1 MVSHKH
7 FISVGGTM
15 RKRRHIIFAFSGLA
29 FVMATLFYFAGP
41 QAPVAKL
48 PKQPSASSW
57 RAPAEMKAERAEH
70 FRRLLRDPAS
80 DVIPRDA
87 KRKDADFAKQVEA
100 LQGRSKKEDLLYWYE
115 AGPND
120 VGGRTRALAVDVTNS
135 DVVIAGGVS
144 GGIWK
149 STDRGASWRLRGTNA
164 ENYSVSALAQDPRAG
179 STNIWY
185 YASGEFAGNSA
196 SLSGAS
202 YRGSG
207 LFKSTDNGDSWTQIQ
222 SAGSSQNWDTVF
234 DYVSDIV
241 VSPTSG
247 SVFIA
252 ANGTGIY
259 RSDDG
264 GSSFQLVLGEAN
276 DHYWSDVVVAPNG
289 KLYAFLSHWGPDPW
303 GGGQPHTN
311 SPGVYESSDNGT
323 SWTDITPD
331 SFPAGFTR
339 GVIAVAPSDA
349 NILYALVY
357 VADQGSG
364 ARGTIELKNGTDGAD
379 MRLFYFDRNTGSS
392 EDRSANMPDF
402 TDQSLGAYADQA
414 YFNPQG
420 DYNMVIAVKP
430 DDENHVV
437 IGGTSLFRST
447 DGFATAA
454 TDVYNTWIG
463 GYHPED
469 FFYRNLHPDVH
480 AFAFE
485 SDNDNALWVGH
496 DGGLSYTD
504 NIANFTM
511 TASVDF
517 PWVNKNNGYNVTQFY
532 HVSMNR
538 EAGNP
543 YLAGGTQDNGSPY
556 FSWVDGRST
565 SSSDLSSGD
574 GFVSYLG
581 QTFSYFAVYYGRVFR
596 YQNLSPGNPTAYN
609 GEFTPPNLQNALW
622 LTPWSV
628 DPVNEETMYL
638 PDGGELLRNTEIKTL
653 DFGRLDREWR
663 KMTACTAPLGYTIS
677 ATSVSTSPADILYF
691 AASSNGAQPIIYK
704 LISAA
709 TSSEEPVDISMANGP
724 AGAWVNQIAVNPED
738 ADELLVAM
746 SNYNIASLWHTNDG
760 GQNWTEVEGNLSQ
773 PSIGA
778 ATILPFG
785 GQTTYFAGTSIG
797 VFATENLAG
806 ASTEWQVQGDEA
818 IGYPTVHWLQSRPSD
833 GRVLVGTHGRGMF
846 LGTQNSVG
854 VAEGEAQQAG
864 SFALYDNY
872 PNPFNPSTT
881 IRFQLPRTAR
891 ATLQVFNLRGQL
903 VRTLVDG
910 VRNAGEHEV
919 QFNAERLASGMYL
932 YRLMYNGQV
941 QTKRMLLIK

>member
-1 MVSHKH
+1 
-7 FISVGGTM
+7 M

-80 DVIPRDA
+80 GVIPRDA
-87 KRKDADFAKQVEA
+87 KRKDEDFAKQVEA

-149 STDRGASWRLRGTNA
+149 STDRGASWRLRSTNA

-179 STNIWY
+179 STNVWY
-185 YASGEFAGNSA
+185 YASGEFTGNSA
-196 SLSGAS
+196 SLEEAS
-202 YRGSG
+202 YFGSG

-222 SAGSSQNWDTVF
+222 SAGSSQERDTEF

-247 SVFIA
+247 SVFLA
-252 ANGTGIY
+252 ANYYGIY
-259 RSDDG
+259 RSQDG

-364 ARGTIELKNGTDGAD
+364 ARGTIELKNGTTGPDV
-379 MRLFYFDRNTGSS
+379 RLFYFDRNTGSS

-402 TDQSLGAYADQA
+402 TDQSLGLYADRA
-414 YFNPQG
+414 YYNPQG

-430 DDENHVV
+430 DDENHVF
-437 IGGTSLFRST
+437 IGGTNLFHST

-463 GYHPED
+463 GYHPVD
-469 FFYRNLHPDVH
+469 GFYRNLHPDVH

-556 FSWVDGRST
+556 FSWEEGRST
-565 SSSDLSSGD
+565 SSNDQTFGD

-581 QTFSYFAVYYGRVFR
+581 QNFSYFTIYYGQVFR
-596 YQNLSPGNPTAYN
+596 YQNLSPGNATAYN
-609 GEFTPPNLQNALW
+609 GEFTPPNLQAALW

-638 PDGGELLRNTEIKTL
+638 PDGGELLRNTEIKSL
-653 DFGRLDREWR
+653 DFGRLNREWR
-663 KMTACTAPLGYTIS
+663 KMTACTAPSGYLIS

-691 AASSNGAQPIIYK
+691 AASSSRSQPIIYK
-704 LISAA
+704 LVSAA
-709 TSSEEPVDISMANGP
+709 TSSEEPENISMAKGAP
-724 AGAWVNQIAVNPED
+724 GAWVNQIAVNPED

-746 SNYNIASLWHTNDG
+746 SNYNISSLWHTSDG
-760 GQNWTEVEGNLSQ
+760 GQNWTEVEGNLTQ
-773 PSIGA
+773 PSVGA

-785 GQTTYFAGTSIG
+785 GKTTYFAGTSIG

-846 LGTQNSVG
+846 LGTQNNVG